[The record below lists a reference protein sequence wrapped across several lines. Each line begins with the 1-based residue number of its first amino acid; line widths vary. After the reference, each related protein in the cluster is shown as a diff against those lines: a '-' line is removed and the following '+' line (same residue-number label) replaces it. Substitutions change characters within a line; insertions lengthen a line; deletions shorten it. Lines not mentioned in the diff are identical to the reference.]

1 MNDRLYRTVDDRVLA
16 GVCGGLAVRFGL
28 DPSLVRI
35 GYAIVALITG
45 IFPLLVLYV
54 IMAAVVPEQPTGFA
68 GVGRPP
74 SSPPGPDAVPG
85 WVPPGSAA
93 GWSAGASPADAAPGA
108 TAGWSAGANPAD
120 AAPGATAGW
129 DAGEGTAA
137 WPSADAA
144 ASPADVTVAGP
155 PPVPA
160 LAPPPGPAWPPA
172 PAPAPG
178 RVPERRRSDPLPAI
192 IGGIILVSLGVYFL
206 LRDQLEID
214 WSVVWPA
221 GLMAVGVVVIL
232 AAFRRR
238 G

>member
-16 GVCGGLAVRFGL
+16 GVCGGLAVRLGL
-28 DPSLVRI
+28 DPSLVRV

-54 IMAAVVPEQPTGFA
+54 IMAAVVPEEPTGFA

-74 SSPPGPDAVPG
+74 SPPGPGAVPG
-85 WVPPGSAA
+85 WAPPTAAA
-93 GWSAGASPADAAPGA
+93 GWSDGGRPVDA
-108 TAGWSAGANPAD
+108 

-129 DAGEGTAA
+129 DTGEGTAA
-137 WPSADAA
+137 WPPAEGQAGAA
-144 ASPADVTVAGP
+144 ASPTDVTVAGTPQPAP
-155 PPVPA
+155 P

-172 PAPAPG
+172 PAPAAG
-178 RVPERRRSDPLPAI
+178 GVPERRRSDPLPAI
-192 IGGIILVSLGVYFL
+192 IGGIVLVSLGVYFL
-206 LRDQLEID
+206 LRDQLAID